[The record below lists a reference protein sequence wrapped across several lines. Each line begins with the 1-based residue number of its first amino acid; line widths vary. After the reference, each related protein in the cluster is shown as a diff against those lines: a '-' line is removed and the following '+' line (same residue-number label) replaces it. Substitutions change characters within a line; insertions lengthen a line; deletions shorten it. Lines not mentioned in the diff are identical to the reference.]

1 MKVVDTAGR
10 DSAGFIHSGLRWAET
25 IGSDQV
31 SPIVAGMSI
40 HSTSSD
46 DVTFDKIHK
55 FQRFS
60 FRNFR
65 KKNQPKLS
73 FFECNTNRGSLK
85 RN

>member
-60 FRNFR
+60 FKNFS
-65 KKNQPKLS
+65 QLS

>member
-10 DSAGFIHSGLRWAET
+10 DSAGFIHFGLRWAET

-60 FRNFR
+60 LQNFR
-65 KKNQPKLS
+65 KKKS
-73 FFECNTNRGSLK
+73 AEIVVFRV
-85 RN
+85 